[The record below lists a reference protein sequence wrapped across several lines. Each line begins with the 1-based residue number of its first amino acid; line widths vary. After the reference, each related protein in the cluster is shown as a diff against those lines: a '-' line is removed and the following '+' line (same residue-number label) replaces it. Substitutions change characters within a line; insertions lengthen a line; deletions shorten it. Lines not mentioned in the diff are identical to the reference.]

1 MNLLKNKKML
11 LEKKLRDYIGNGL
24 FGQGPVVLFFLTLHF
39 FVAQTDINHPK
50 RKQRGQY
57 CPHHQINQHPSQR
70 WLRKGKH
77 QGNKDIADKNNV
89 PHGISPI
96 RAT

>member
-1 MNLLKNKKML
+1 ML
-11 LEKKLRDYIGNGL
+11 
-24 FGQGPVVLFFLTLHF
+24 FWQGFPTLLFFLF
-39 FVAQTDINHPK
+39 EAFVAQTDINHLK

-89 PHGISPI
+89 PHGIFPI